1 MMRCAFRAVLA
12 GLLLAVACGALAQGT
27 LLPLGDL
34 EARLKLT
41 ADQKAQFDA
50 AAAASQRALF
60 AIGLAAIQMKARIAT
75 ELAKDRPDPDAI
87 LREQDAVAA
96 MVRPQFDEARAE
108 WTRLYGMLSTEQA
121 AVAREYVDR
130 QLKNLE
136 SAAGDIV
143 RLLRGKMSEKLRP

>member
-1 MMRCAFRAVLA
+1 MRSALRAFLA
-12 GLLLAVACGALAQGT
+12 ALLLAVSCGALAQGT

-41 ADQKAQFDA
+41 PEQKAQFDA
-50 AAAASQRALF
+50 AAGASQRALF
-60 AIGLAAIQMKARIAT
+60 AIGLAALQMKVRIAT

-96 MVRPQFDEARAE
+96 QVRPQFDEARAE
-108 WTRLYGMLSTEQA
+108 WTKLYGMLNTEQA

-130 QLKNLE
+130 QLRNLE
-136 SAAGDIV
+136 SAAGDLL
-143 RLLRGKMSEKLRP
+143 RLLREKMSERLRP